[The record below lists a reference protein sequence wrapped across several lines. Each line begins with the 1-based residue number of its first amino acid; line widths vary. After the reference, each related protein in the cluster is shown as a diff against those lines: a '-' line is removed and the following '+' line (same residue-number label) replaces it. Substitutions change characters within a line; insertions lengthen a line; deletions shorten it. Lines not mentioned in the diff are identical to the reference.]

1 MKNYTYRLISGS
13 AFLLITVI
21 GFFLT
26 IHNTVYT
33 SPLAED
39 LNYAA
44 APALLIVL
52 NFYTGMYTV
61 VPLILFLLAIPWIT
75 HYRTFQWKKER
86 FDDQIALRKGKKQ
99 FFFKLVIDSIR
110 QIWFYPIIINGVLV
124 LLTILFVHNFPL
136 VTDSYDYF
144 YFVKNL
150 VGDIIIFTLLQIV
163 GWSLLNLLCYMAAEY
178 IYNGYLY
185 PFVLLLGSLALTF
198 LVSFLSGASS
208 GIHWIFSA
216 LSPFE
221 LMAPGVIT
229 LLTPPSASARFVTVG
244 LSFGL
249 YTAIFVILYRNM
261 KKRRM
266 YNG

>member
-1 MKNYTYRLISGS
+1 MKNYIYRLISGS
-13 AFLLITVI
+13 AFLLITVV

-33 SPLAED
+33 APLAED
-39 LNYAA
+39 INYAA
-44 APALLIVL
+44 APSLMIVL

-61 VPLILFLLAIPWIT
+61 VPLILFLLVIPWVT
-75 HYRTFQWKKER
+75 HYQTFQWKKEK

-99 FFFKLVIDSIR
+99 GFFQLLLDSIR
-110 QIWFYPIIINGVLV
+110 QIWFYPVIVNGVLV
-124 LLTILFVHNFPL
+124 LLTVLFVHNFPL
-136 VTDSYDYF
+136 VTDAYDYF

-150 VGDIIIFTLLQIV
+150 IGDIVVFTLLQIV

-178 IYNGYLY
+178 ITNVYLY
-185 PFVLLLGSLALTF
+185 PFVLLLVSLALTF

-221 LMAPGVIT
+221 LLAPGVIT
-229 LLTPPSASARFVTVG
+229 LLTPPSASTRLIMVA
-244 LSFGL
+244 LSFVL
-249 YTAIFVILYRNM
+249 YTVIFVILYQNM

-266 YNG
+266 YYG